1 MIIYLEKFMIKII
14 RMKSLKTTL
23 AILNFILF
31 SNVLFGLDGTGTL
44 VSGSITR
51 SFAYHCPGTSVAPNL
66 AVMIVLHG
74 DGGTGAGIKGYSGF
88 DAVSNSQNFLAVY
101 PDAKNNSWNRY
112 VDNVPG
118 DAGLNNPNAPDD
130 VLFISDLITYLCT
143 TYQINSQKVYV
154 AGHSAGGFMCY
165 NLALQLPNEIAA
177 FCPVAGNLWGDN
189 TFINNAFSTSFVKV
203 PIYHIHG
210 DADGTVG
217 YPDPDF
223 APVAWAEWPLSGFSY
238 PTCNNSSYTS
248 TMSILTNSVSKVIFC
263 APTATVKEV
272 SLVRIHGG
280 GHNWP
285 NVMGFN
291 AALSIWNF
299 CNAYL
304 KTSVASCAVATGISE
319 KQNNN
324 SISLYPNPSTGT
336 FSLSDKN
343 DISGIRVVD
352 LLANEVSIIKL
363 NETTYSIGNKTSGI
377 YFVKVTYSSG
387 KEIIKKLIIE

>member
-1 MIIYLEKFMIKII
+1 
-14 RMKSLKTTL
+14 MKLITHLFFLS
-23 AILNFILF
+23 FILIPHCF
-31 SNVLFGLDGTGTL
+31 FALDGTGTV

-51 SFAYHCPGTSVAPNL
+51 TFAFHCPGTSVSPNL
-66 AVMIVLHG
+66 PVMLVLHG

-112 VDNVPG
+112 ADNVPG

-130 VLFISDLITYLCT
+130 VLFISDLIAYLCA

-165 NLALQLPNEIAA
+165 NLALQLPNKIAA

-189 TFINNAFSTSFVKV
+189 TFINNAFSTSFIKV

-223 APVAWAEWPLSGFSY
+223 TPVAWAEWPLSGFSY
-238 PTCNNSSYTS
+238 PTCNNSTYTS
-248 TMSILTNSVSKVIFC
+248 TLSILTNSVTKLSFC
-263 APTATVKEV
+263 APTSTVKEV

-285 NVMGFN
+285 NVSGFN
-291 AALSIWNF
+291 ASLAIWNF
-299 CNAYL
+299 CNAYV
-304 KTSVASCAVATGISE
+304 KTAVASCAITTNINE
-319 KQNNN
+319 LTNLN
-324 SISLYPNPSTGT
+324 SISVYPNPSTGT
-336 FSLSDKN
+336 FSFSNELKISTIKAFDVLGREVSIMQLNETSYTLSDK
-343 DISGIRVVD
+343 
-352 LLANEVSIIKL
+352 K
-363 NETTYSIGNKTSGI
+363 GI
-377 YFVKVTYSSG
+377 YYLKLTTTG
-387 KEIIKKLIIE
+387 GQPAIKKIIIE